1 MIIYIYIHRYCDA
14 VLSDTEAFQ
23 ENLTNE
29 MKGWF
34 HKHFDD
40 ESVPEVSL
48 QVISLEEFPQ
58 KHSYYELDPLHLLI
72 RMPILYTVLCTFLI
86 ILIRRI

>member
-1 MIIYIYIHRYCDA
+1 M
-14 VLSDTEAFQ
+14 LSDTEAFQ

-29 MKGWF
+29 MKDWF

-48 QVISLEEFPQ
+48 QVIRISSEAQ
-58 KHSYYELDPLHLLI
+58 LL
-72 RMPILYTVLCTFLI
+72 
-86 ILIRRI
+86 

>member
-1 MIIYIYIHRYCDA
+1 MLIYIYIHRYCDA

-29 MKGWF
+29 MKDWF
-34 HKHFDD
+34 HNHFDD

-58 KHSYYELDPLHLLI
+58 KHSYFDYWTLYIFSLGCLFS
-72 RMPILYTVLCTFLI
+72 ILFPVHF
-86 ILIRRI
+86 